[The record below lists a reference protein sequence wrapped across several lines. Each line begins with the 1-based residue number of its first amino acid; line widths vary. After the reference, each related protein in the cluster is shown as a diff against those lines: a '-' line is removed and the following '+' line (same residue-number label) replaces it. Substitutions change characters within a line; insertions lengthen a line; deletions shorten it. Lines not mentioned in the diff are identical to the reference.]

1 MTARRN
7 ADTVRTTRGGIEDGL
22 ARLEGRRRGNYQSHD
37 RETMFR
43 RRVAAP
49 KRHKRARALR
59 RGRDMATLRVAGL
72 PPIEVAAQMADDRKE
87 GPATGR
93 GRAPATAATRAEIDS
108 FLAKVKGLAP
118 STASGQRG
126 RLIFALDATMS
137 RQPTWDTACSLQ
149 ADMFREAA
157 AIGGLDVQLVYYR
170 GLGECRASQWVS
182 QAERLGALM
191 ERIDC
196 RGGHTQIGKII
207 AHAKRET
214 RTKPVQALVF
224 VGDAMEEK
232 LDDLCHSAGEL
243 GLLGVPAFMF
253 QEGGDPIT
261 EQAFREI
268 ARLSRGAYCR
278 FDPGAAHQLAE
289 LLRAAAAYAAGGMRA
304 LADLS
309 SRHGE
314 GALKLLAQM
323 RP

>member
-1 MTARRN
+1 
-7 ADTVRTTRGGIEDGL
+7 
-22 ARLEGRRRGNYQSHD
+22 
-37 RETMFR
+37 
-43 RRVAAP
+43 
-49 KRHKRARALR
+49 
-59 RGRDMATLRVAGL
+59 MAN
-72 PPIEVAAQMADDRKE
+72 DDRNHRPPTPSE
-87 GPATGR
+87 QARTP
-93 GRAPATAATRAEIDS
+93 APASSRPEIDA
-108 FLAKVKGLAP
+108 FLAQVKGLGPA
-118 STASGQRG
+118 SASGQRG

-137 RQPTWDTACSLQ
+137 RQPLWDTACRLQ

-170 GLGECRASQWVS
+170 GLGECRASRWVS
-182 QAERLGALM
+182 QAERLGGLM

-214 RTKPVQALVF
+214 QVTKVQALVF

-232 LDDLCHSAGEL
+232 LDDLCHAAGEL
-243 GLLGVPAFMF
+243 GLLGVPTFMF
-253 QEGGDPIT
+253 QEGHDPIA

-268 ARLSRGAYCR
+268 ARLTRGAYCR

-309 SRHGE
+309 AQRQA
-314 GALKLLAQM
+314 GAVKLIEQM
-323 RP
+323 R